1 LKSKIR
7 ILSNIKERFMTKQ
20 TLKSFALALGLS
32 ALALIP
38 STRWAQVALA
48 SNLPGKNPTTTA
60 TQSASHQTKTPGAPS
75 YTYTLLS
82 FPGTLYTY
90 ANGINLG
97 ATSSKTEIVGGYG
110 AANGDLDQGFLAHLS
125 GKKAVSE
132 TYQAVNYPHVPPQQ
146 IADDVNDAGQ
156 IVGSYQDGAGVAH
169 GYERSGGKFTTLD
182 VPFAGAVG
190 TAAFGINNSEEIV
203 GEWSDSNGGAHAFTL
218 TGGVYASFDYPDA
231 KYTSATDVNDTGVI
245 VGNYVDTSFVVHGYL
260 LSGGTYT
267 SIDVPGAVFTNST
280 GINDAGDIVGTYCPT
295 SECPSNTFEGAQ
307 GYVLSGGVFTIVAI
321 PGEFYTFVSDINNN
335 GVLVGT
341 YQDAAGLAVSFLA
354 TP

>member
-1 LKSKIR
+1 
-7 ILSNIKERFMTKQ
+7 MTKH
-20 TLKSFALALGLS
+20 TLRNYTLALSLLG
-32 ALALIP
+32 LALLP
-38 STRWAQVALA
+38 SISVAQVALG
-48 SNLPGKNPTTTA
+48 SKLPHKRSRSA
-60 TQSASHQTKTPGAPS
+60 AAQAASHQTKTPGSPS
-75 YTYTLLS
+75 YTFTLLS
-82 FPGTLYTY
+82 FPGSLYTY
-90 ANGINLG
+90 ANGINPG
-97 ATSSKTEIVGGYG
+97 ATGSKTEIVGGYG

-125 GKKAVSE
+125 GKKAVTE

-156 IVGSYQDGAGVAH
+156 IVGSYNDSSGVTH

-231 KYTSATDVNDTGVI
+231 KYTSATDVNDAGVI

-267 SIDVPGAVFTNST
+267 SIDVPGAAFTNST
-280 GINDAGDIVGTYCPT
+280 GINGAGDIVGTYCPN
-295 SECPSNTFEGAQ
+295 SECLSNNFEGAQ
-307 GYVLSGGVFTIVAI
+307 GYLLSGGVFTTVGI

-335 GVLVGT
+335 GVLVGV
-341 YQDAAGLAVSFLA
+341 YQDAAGLVVSFLA